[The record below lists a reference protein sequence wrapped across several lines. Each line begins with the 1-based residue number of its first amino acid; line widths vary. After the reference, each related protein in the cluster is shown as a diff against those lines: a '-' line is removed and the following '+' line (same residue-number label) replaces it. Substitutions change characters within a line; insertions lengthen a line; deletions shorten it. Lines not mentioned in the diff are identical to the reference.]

1 MKDYKPQIVS
11 NGSGTPDEYKGAV
24 RLIEAIYWQ
33 AIKDIVSEWRFAD
46 KHGEHKWSHDYQSAV
61 AFLKQSG
68 KGQRILRML
77 KNLDDEQRARL
88 INFGLTIDTGID
100 YNKEV

>member
-1 MKDYKPQIVS
+1 MKDYKPKVMS
-11 NGSGTPDEYKGAV
+11 NGIGVPDEYKGAV

-33 AIKDIVSEWRFAD
+33 AIKDIVAEWRYAD

-61 AFLKQSG
+61 AFLKSTG

-77 KNLDDEQRARL
+77 KSLTDEQRAKL
-88 INFGLTIDTGID
+88 ISYGLTIDTGIE
-100 YNKEV
+100 YK